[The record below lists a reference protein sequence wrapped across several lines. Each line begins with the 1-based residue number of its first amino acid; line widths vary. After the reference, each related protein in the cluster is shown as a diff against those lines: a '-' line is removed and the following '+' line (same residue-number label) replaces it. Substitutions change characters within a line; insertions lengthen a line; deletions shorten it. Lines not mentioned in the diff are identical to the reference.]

1 MPHLQRRETTEVF
14 KHPGLP
20 AEVTGKCPFAM
31 EAAVTFE
38 DLRSLAAGFQPAK
51 LLMTA
56 LDLGVFDILARG
68 PATAEEVAAALG
80 LDARATEIA
89 SNALVALGVLE
100 LRAGRYRNT
109 PAAAEMLVR
118 GSDGYRGEIL
128 RHLHRTWD
136 NWSGLADAWRTGR
149 SGRST
154 GLPLDEQ
161 AVRHFI
167 LGMENLTRDLAP
179 RLADLLPLD
188 GCRRALD
195 LGAGPGNYALAFVR
209 RVPGLEVVHF
219 DLPATSRVARGFLA
233 GRDGA
238 DRISFVEGS
247 FLEDPLGEGYDFVW
261 ISQVLHMLGE
271 GPAADL
277 VRRASDALAGGG
289 TLAIHDH
296 FLEPDRTGPQPAA
309 LFGVHMLVASEG
321 GRAYAFEEM
330 EAWLRKAGIEPVE
343 RIAYGG
349 PHRILVGRKT
359 GSGGRAAARPPERPV
374 SRNSPKRTPARP
386 GNPS

>member
-1 MPHLQRRETTEVF
+1 M
-14 KHPGLP
+14 
-20 AEVTGKCPFAM
+20 
-31 EAAVTFE
+31 TFE
-38 DLRSLAAGFQPAK
+38 DLRSLAVGFQPAK

-56 LDLGVFDILARG
+56 LDLGVFDTLARG
-68 PATAEEVAAALG
+68 PASAEELATALG
-80 LDARATEIA
+80 LDARATTIA
-89 SNALVALGVLE
+89 ANALVSLGVLE
-100 LRAGRYRNT
+100 LRDGRYRNA

-149 SGRST
+149 SGRAT
-154 GLPLDEQ
+154 GLPLDGE

-179 RLADLLPLD
+179 RLAGLLPLD

-219 DLPATSRVARGFLA
+219 DLPATSRVAREFLA
-233 GRDGA
+233 DREGA
-238 DRISFVEGS
+238 DRISFVEGN

-261 ISQVLHMLGE
+261 VSQVLHMLGE
-271 GPAADL
+271 AEAAGL
-277 VRRASDALAGGG
+277 VRRVSDALADGGI
-289 TLAIHDH
+289 LAIHDH
-296 FLEPDRTGPQPAA
+296 FLDPDGTGPRQAA
-309 LFGVHMLVASEG
+309 LFGVHMLVASKE

-330 EAWLRKAGIEPVE
+330 EAWLRQAGLEPRE

-359 GSGGRAAARPPERPV
+359 GSGG
-374 SRNSPKRTPARP
+374 
-386 GNPS
+386 